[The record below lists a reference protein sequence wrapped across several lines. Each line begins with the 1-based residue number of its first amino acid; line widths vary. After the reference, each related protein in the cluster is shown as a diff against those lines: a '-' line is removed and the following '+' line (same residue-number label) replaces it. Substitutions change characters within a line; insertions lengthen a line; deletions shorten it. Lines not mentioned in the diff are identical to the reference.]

1 MCFGIRILSLF
12 HLNTSNIPIQN
23 IKCTKNTKNAS
34 ADNAVRTDD
43 GSNTLKH
50 ISCFEE
56 EMTKLCKSL
65 SSLIT
70 YPSTKHCT
78 EQCDSWIA
86 LSVTQIGFGM
96 PVQRRHSSSFTNNG
110 WGENDVRACVF
121 GVFRALNILNGYV

>member
-1 MCFGIRILSLF
+1 MRG
-12 HLNTSNIPIQN
+12 HN
-23 IKCTKNTKNAS
+23 
-34 ADNAVRTDD
+34 NAVRRDD

-56 EMTKLCKSL
+56 EITKLCNL

-86 LSVTQIGFGM
+86 LPVTQIGFGM
-96 PVQRRHSSSFTNNG
+96 LVQRRHSSSFTNNG